1 MRHINLS
8 LVVAILF
15 CAAACAGDQLEV
27 QPPRKKTQ
35 LELDAEAAKLQKPA
49 EEPNALLILLV
60 VGGIAVP
67 VVVFG
72 LYLIVRN
79 EPTPPI
85 GPDDRAERP
94 RPKRSAEPGQ
104 PVAERPGLKA
114 RLEPYLPA
122 TSHSAALPGPDTGS
136 APPFFLVRAIYKAKY
151 NRMARIYVLPEELL
165 VIDAGP
171 GGDMNAAAGVTAAVL
186 VGGGII
192 GSFIGGA
199 VAEMVAEDQRV
210 GGEAFQRKLDRLNL
224 KGLLQWSTEEG
235 NFRARFDELIG
246 LSIDPSF
253 RFSRAAGTF
262 RFRLLKRGEYSFEF
276 LCPVEIRGAIELL
289 ARAVGNSLHVGKGW
303 DNATA
308 SYLKDFSVQS

>member
-1 MRHINLS
+1 
-8 LVVAILF
+8 
-15 CAAACAGDQLEV
+15 
-27 QPPRKKTQ
+27 
-35 LELDAEAAKLQKPA
+35 
-49 EEPNALLILLV
+49 V
-60 VGGIAVP
+60 VGAIAIPIVA
-67 VVVFG
+67 FG
-72 LYLIVRN
+72 LYLIVRT
-79 EPTPPI
+79 EPTPPAD
-85 GPDDRAERP
+85 PDERAERP
-94 RPKRSAEPGQ
+94 RPKRPPEPSQ

-114 RLEPYLPA
+114 GLEPYLPA
-122 TSHSAALPGPDTGS
+122 ASPSAALPSITAGS

-151 NRMARIYVLPEELL
+151 HRMARIYVLPEELL

-171 GGDMNAAAGVTAAVL
+171 GGDMNAVAGVTAAVL

-199 VAEMVAEDQRV
+199 VASMVADEQRV

-224 KGLLQWSTEEG
+224 AGLLEWSTEEG

-253 RFSRAAGTF
+253 RVSRAVGTF

-289 ARAVGNSLHVGKGW
+289 ARAVGNSLHIGKGW
-303 DNATA
+303 DRATA
-308 SYLKDFSVQS
+308 SYLKDFSVQT